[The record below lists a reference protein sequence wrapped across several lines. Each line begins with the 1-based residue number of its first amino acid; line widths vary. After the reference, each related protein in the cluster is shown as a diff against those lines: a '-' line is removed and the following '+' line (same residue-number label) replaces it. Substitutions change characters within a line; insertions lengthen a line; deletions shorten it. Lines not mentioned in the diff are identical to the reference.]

1 MQLYPNESSENVPE
15 GDNQYGGDQFQ
26 DCDEGEA
33 AEEMSASR
41 KLPDPVQPSRE
52 ERMEHD
58 ISGHAV
64 FRSLCKHCL
73 RGRCKEWPHS
83 RGDHSEDR
91 EDIPILSWDYC
102 YLCKVGNSAE
112 EQAQAETEGSNPVE

>member
-15 GDNQYGGDQFQ
+15 GDNQHGGDQFQ

-33 AEEMSASR
+33 AEEMSAPR

-64 FRSLCKHCL
+64 S
-73 RGRCKEWPHS
+73 G
-83 RGDHSEDR
+83 
-91 EDIPILSWDYC
+91 
-102 YLCKVGNSAE
+102 VGANTA
-112 EQAQAETEGSNPVE
+112 